1 MYSEISLWLAV
12 PFILGGLWALAWSS
26 DAFVD
31 GAAAVARKLGI
42 SPFIV
47 GMVIIGFGTCAPE
60 FCVSVFSGASG
71 HVNLSVGNAYGSC
84 IFNILGVLG
93 VSALVA
99 PLVVKPIITYLAAP
113 LMTLTVLMS
122 LFILRDHALGRV
134 EAWSLLLVF
143 AVVMPAYCWIDS
155 KTKESAAAEGAADG
169 GGSADGTLKMLFN
182 LIAGFSVMVAA
193 SHFLVWGS
201 VGVAKALGASEL
213 MIGLTIVAIGTSVPE
228 LATAIQSARKGE
240 SELVLGN
247 IVGSNLF
254 NALVVVGTA
263 AAICPTEKAAGYADY
278 QPLSPYVLTRDLPLL
293 VVVSAML
300 VLFGMNW
307 RRMRENGRISR
318 GEGAVWV
325 LLFIVYMAVMVY
337 QEGFK

>member
-1 MYSEISLWLAV
+1 MYPAISLWLAIAFV
-12 PFILGGLWALAWSS
+12 LGGLLALAWSS

-31 GAAAVARKLGI
+31 GAAAVARKVGI

-71 HVNLSVGNAYGSC
+71 HVNLSIGNAYGSC

-99 PLVVKPIITYLAAP
+99 PLVVKPIISYLAAP
-113 LMTLTVLMS
+113 LLTLTALLS
-122 LFILRDHALGRV
+122 FFILRDHSLGSV
-134 EAWSLLLVF
+134 EAWSLLGVF
-143 AVVMPAYCWIDS
+143 AVTMPTYCWLDNRA
-155 KTKESAAAEGAADG
+155 KDGAAEAAEPVTDG
-169 GGSADGTLKMLFN
+169 PWKIAFN
-182 LIAGFSVMVAA
+182 LVAGFAVMVGA
-193 SHFLVWGS
+193 SHLLVWGS
-201 VGVAKALGASEL
+201 VGIAKAFGASEL

-228 LATAIQSARKGE
+228 LATAVQSARKGE

-263 AAICPTEKAAGYADY
+263 GAICPTEKAAAFADY
-278 QPLSPYVLTRDLPLL
+278 EPLSRYVLSRDLPLL
-293 VVVSAML
+293 VAVSAL
-300 VLFGMNW
+300 LIVFGLNW
-307 RRMRENGRISR
+307 RKPRENGVISR
-318 GEGAVWV
+318 TEGALWV
-325 LLFIVYMAVMVY
+325 LVFIVYMTVMVS
-337 QEGFK
+337 QEISING